1 MNGRGK
7 CIQVANYD
15 ASHDSFHA
23 KRVEKLTKSLLEIDG
38 NFGAEERMVARLA
51 ALLHDV
57 QDYKYAGVRKR
68 ARESMDQGN
77 GACTSSGL
85 KETMEAEE
93 DVVAGFLASENFPH
107 IEDVTFVI
115 QKMGFKE
122 SLPDGGDDG
131 TSAAATAA
139 ANGEA
144 TSTARATVVDR
155 LKVLRVV
162 QDADRLD
169 AIGAIGI
176 ARCFTFGGS
185 FKRTLYDPAIKPRE
199 VRLLRSD
206 CVPSIMHQSS
216 ACLMFEKHSDLGA
229 A

>member
-1 MNGRGK
+1 MNERWEY
-7 CIQVANYD
+7 IQVANYD

-38 NFGAEERMVARLA
+38 DFGAEERMVARLA

-68 ARESMDQGN
+68 ARESTDQGN
-77 GACTSSGL
+77 GACTSSGR
-85 KETMEAEE
+85 KETMETEE
-93 DVVAGFLASENFPH
+93 DVVAGFLASENFSH

-122 SLPDGGDDG
+122 SLPDGGADG
-131 TSAAATAA
+131 TSAAAAA
-139 ANGEA
+139 AAENGEA
-144 TSTARATVVDR
+144 TSNAGATVVDR

-199 VRLLRSD
+199 VRLLRTY
-206 CVPSIMHQSS
+206 CVPSILHQSS
-216 ACLMFEKHSDLGA
+216 ACLKTDALVYR
-229 A
+229 